1 MKKILSFTILSFLLL
16 FSCKKDE
23 EEVEPL
29 RDVSEQSI
37 ADDQLLEDFLSTHF
51 YNYEDFE
58 DQTLNPKII
67 FDTISG
73 DNSSKTSLLS
83 QVTKKTVRVKT
94 SAGDLIDHNLYYLVA
109 REGIGKSPSSVDSTY
124 QAYEGLLLDGT
135 VFDGNANPVWFDL
148 TSLVRGFR
156 EGIPSLKAGTFE
168 VNEDNTVTFQDFGQ
182 GAIFFPSGLGYFSN
196 ATGVIPAYSPL
207 IFKINLYTINPTD
220 HDGDGI
226 PSSEEFDNDGDG
238 VPDDTDGDGI
248 ADYLDSN

>member
-1 MKKILSFTILSFLLL
+1 LKKILSFTILSFLLL

-156 EGIPSLKAGTFE
+156 EGIPSLKAG
-168 VNEDNTVTFQDFGQ
+168 DFRR
-182 GAIFFPSGLGYFSN
+182 
-196 ATGVIPAYSPL
+196 
-207 IFKINLYTINPTD
+207 
-220 HDGDGI
+220 
-226 PSSEEFDNDGDG
+226 
-238 VPDDTDGDGI
+238 
-248 ADYLDSN
+248 